1 MRQQRRSKLAQRPGF
16 VMIAVLVLL
25 VVTAALATGW
35 TTSVLQGRRQARLEL
50 KQRQAERLAEA
61 AVARAVARLYA
72 EPDYVGEVWQVSAVQ
87 LGQEYG
93 AEVQITIDA
102 TDSGDAQRVIAQV
115 ALSPIADSP
124 VRHTVS
130 HRF

>member
-1 MRQQRRSKLAQRPGF
+1 MRQPHHSKLSQRPGF

-25 VVTAALATGW
+25 MVTAALATGW
-35 TTSVLQGRRQARLEL
+35 TTSVLQGRRLARLQHQ
-50 KQRQAERLAEA
+50 QRQAERLAEA
-61 AVARAVARLYA
+61 AVARAVARLNT
-72 EPDYVGEVWQVSAVQ
+72 EPNYTGEVWQVSAVQ

-102 TDSGDAQRVIAQV
+102 TDGDDAQRIIAQV

-124 VRHTVS
+124 VRHTIS

>member
-1 MRQQRRSKLAQRPGF
+1 MRQQHRSKLGHRPAF

-35 TTSVLQGRRQARLEL
+35 TTSVLQGRRQSRLQHS
-50 KQRQAERLAEA
+50 QRQAERLAES
-61 AVARAVARLYA
+61 AVARAVARLNT
-72 EPDYVGEVWQVSAVQ
+72 EPDYAGEVWQVSAVE

-93 AEVQITIDA
+93 AEVQITID
-102 TDSGDAQRVIAQV
+102 TNDDGEAQRVIAQV
-115 ALSPIADSP
+115 VLSPLADSP
-124 VRHTVS
+124 VHHTIS

>member
-1 MRQQRRSKLAQRPGF
+1 MRLQHRSKITQRPAF

-35 TTSVLQGRRQARLEL
+35 TTSVLHGRRQARLQQR
-50 KQRQAERLAEA
+50 QRQAEQLAES
-61 AVARAVARLYA
+61 AVARAVARWNT
-72 EPDYVGEVWQVSAVQ
+72 EPDYAGEVWQVSAIQ

-102 TDSGDAQRVIAQV
+102 TDDGSVQRVIAQV
-115 ALSPIADSP
+115 ALSPVADSP
-124 VRHTVS
+124 VRHTIS